1 MDFMGVGPPE
11 LLVVMVIA
19 LLVLGPRRLARTA
32 RFAGRKVREMR
43 DLGGEFT
50 RALLDE
56 AEDEPESRKPKG

>member
-1 MDFMGVGPPE
+1 MGVHPYE

-32 RFAGRKVREMR
+32 RSAGKKVREMR
-43 DLGGEFT
+43 ELSVEFT

-56 AEDEPESRKPKG
+56 AEDEPESHKPKG